1 MRERIGKRLSIDM
14 NRVNVF
20 RESRLP
26 TIGTFH
32 SVASFFLRMFI
43 DRLGYG
49 KDFVIYDADDC
60 VRLVKDIMKRQ
71 NLDEKEFNSRGIQ
84 GMISGAKGKGLTPNE
99 YSSTVDSYLGSV
111 VLEVYK
117 EYAGRLRADN
127 ALDFDDLLLLF
138 RQILDIDE
146 VREYFHTR
154 FRYFMVD
161 EYQDTNILQYDTI
174 RILASAT
181 RNLCVVGDD
190 WQGIY
195 SWRGANIENILS
207 FQKDY
212 PEAKVINLEENYRST
227 RMIIDAANAVI
238 KNNTRQMQKT
248 LFTNNPLG
256 NKITMLD
263 GLDEK
268 HEAELI
274 AMRIKDSI
282 GSSNQQSVIRPESHS
297 V

>member
-26 TIGTFH
+26 TVGTFH

-71 NLDEKEFNSRGIQ
+71 HLDEKEFNSRGIQ
-84 GMISGAKGKGLTPNE
+84 GMISGAKGKGLTPSE
-99 YSSTVDSYLGSV
+99 YSATVDSYLGSV

-282 GSSNQQSVIRPESHS
+282 GSSNQQSVIRAESHS